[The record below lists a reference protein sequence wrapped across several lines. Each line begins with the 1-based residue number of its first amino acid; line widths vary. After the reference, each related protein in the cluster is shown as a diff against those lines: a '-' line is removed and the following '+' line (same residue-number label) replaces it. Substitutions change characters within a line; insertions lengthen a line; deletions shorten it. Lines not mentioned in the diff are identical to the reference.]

1 MLTKILKAL
10 RPWPTHPIDR
20 QYGIETSGKVRRFLI
35 RTGDAAA
42 DSSNTG
48 YVGSQPSI
56 VRHCLELLPDLR
68 DAAFFDLGCG
78 KGRILAVA
86 TEFPFASITGIE
98 LSGMVSRIAQRN
110 CTRVAARYPDR
121 TRVQVIHGDASR
133 PTLPDKGSVI
143 LYLYNPFHGD
153 IVGTLIDNLAR
164 DLASKPELKL
174 WIVYYN
180 PTQAAL
186 FDGSQSFVRHY
197 AAKNAFSDEER
208 ASSPFGNDYDSVA
221 IWQSRGEPM
230 TPALPHANRHIEIEI
245 PNLMA
250 HVQHEAGGLAA

>member
-1 MLTKILKAL
+1 MINRILKAL
-10 RPWPTHPIDR
+10 RPWPKHPIDH

-35 RTGDAAA
+35 RSGDAAA

-56 VRHCLELLPDLR
+56 VRHCLELLPNLSGG
-68 DAAFFDLGCG
+68 AFFDLGCG

-86 TEFPFASITGIE
+86 TEYPFAAITGIE
-98 LSGMVSRIAQRN
+98 LSGLVARIAQRN
-110 CTRVAARYPDR
+110 CQQVAARHPDR
-121 TRVQVIHGDASR
+121 TRARVIHGDASQ
-133 PTLPDKGSVI
+133 PVLPALGSVV

-153 IVGTLIDNLAR
+153 VVATLIANLTR
-164 DLASKPELKL
+164 DLAAKPDLKV

-186 FDGSQSFVRHY
+186 FDGAQNFVRHY

-230 TPALPHANRHIEIEI
+230 APALPQANRRIEIEI

-250 HVQHEAGGLAA
+250 HVPDRVD

>member
-1 MLTKILKAL
+1 MFGRILNAL

-20 QYGIETSGKVRRFLI
+20 QYGIETSSRVRRFLI

-42 DSSNTG
+42 DRSNVG

-56 VRHCLELLPDLR
+56 VRLCLGLIPDL
-68 DAAFFDLGCG
+68 DGAAFFDLGCG

-86 TEFPFASITGIE
+86 TEYPFAAITGIE
-98 LSGMVSRIAQRN
+98 LSALVARIATRN
-110 CTRVAARYPDR
+110 CARLAARHPDR

-133 PTLPDKGSVI
+133 PNLPDAGTVV

-153 IVGTLIDNLAR
+153 VTASLIENLTR
-164 DLASKPELKL
+164 DLRVRPGLKL
-174 WIVYYN
+174 WVVYYN
-180 PTQAAL
+180 PAQAAL
-186 FDGSQSFVRHY
+186 FDAAPAFARYY
-197 AAKNAFSDEER
+197 AAKHDVSAEER

-221 IWQSRGEPM
+221 IWQSRSEPM
-230 TPALPHANRHIEIEI
+230 APALPHADRVVEIEV

-250 HVQHEAGGLAA
+250 HVRHESPAD